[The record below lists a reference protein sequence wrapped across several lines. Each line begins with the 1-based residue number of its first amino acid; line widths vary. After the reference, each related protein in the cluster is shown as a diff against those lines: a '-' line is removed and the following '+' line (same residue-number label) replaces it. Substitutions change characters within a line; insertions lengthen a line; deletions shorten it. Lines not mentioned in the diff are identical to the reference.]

1 MINDTSASE
10 QTGITLFMCT
20 VGFQVQQ
27 LHIEGQDDKLA
38 MCAETVQHWLDRRE
52 LIEAQ
57 LDVHGLK
64 DIAMTNSR
72 PVASYVAQLAAF
84 GTLVAAIGDVHRR
97 DTLLSRSF
105 SSLLLA
111 TNVQNIVVSTAADLA
126 MAHIAEAYGQSV
138 ATLLQARAALV
149 YVALGLERPLSSR
162 PSSLHGHRLQN
173 ERPGHVSGDEAGSHP
188 TAEDARQEF
197 SYAILCSLST
207 YVEALERWFP
217 EPRANEDEAQT
228 PSSNDEPMELPDDVV
243 KMSLDDEM
251 PDFKKIPPPYHVK
264 LTEEILQR
272 TATLLSSDHFH
283 VRVRCLRLLTA
294 SLKVVAGC
302 DDVLLPMVHQ
312 NWAALKNRLVDD
324 NLNVRIEA
332 VKALKIYC
340 LTAKSFVYRRVSEGG
355 WPRLTSWAEKQ
366 LGRSQYTQ
374 SETYRLLYVILD
386 SSYPIWRAIGY
397 RAEHDAPAVL
407 PFLRKVA
414 ACSQTYLKM
423 SVFEKVLPY
432 FFAGTVVR
440 GFGRGGK
447 ELGCPTANVDD
458 EAVSK
463 LPKGIE
469 HDVYYGLARIDNGQ
483 VHDMVMSIG
492 TNPQYNNEKLTIEVH
507 LLAQFPSQFYGSRID
522 GLILGHIR
530 PVRKFE
536 SLDGLMKAI
545 QDDIA
550 FAKEKLKSI
559 DRTALVAQYFV

>member
-126 MAHIAEAYGQSV
+126 MAHIAE
-138 ATLLQARAALV
+138 
-149 YVALGLERPLSSR
+149 
-162 PSSLHGHRLQN
+162 
-173 ERPGHVSGDEAGSHP
+173 
-188 TAEDARQEF
+188 
-197 SYAILCSLST
+197 
-207 YVEALERWFP
+207 
-217 EPRANEDEAQT
+217 
-228 PSSNDEPMELPDDVV
+228 
-243 KMSLDDEM
+243 
-251 PDFKKIPPPYHVK
+251 KIPPPYHVK

-283 VRVRCLRLLTA
+283 VRV
-294 SLKVVAGC
+294 
-302 DDVLLPMVHQ
+302 
-312 NWAALKNRLVDD
+312 
-324 NLNVRIEA
+324 
-332 VKALKIYC
+332 
-340 LTAKSFVYRRVSEGG
+340 
-355 WPRLTSWAEKQ
+355 SWAEKQ

-397 RAEHDAPAVL
+397 RAEPDAPAVL

-414 ACSQTYLKM
+414 ACSQIRTAT
-423 SVFEKVLPY
+423 EKGGNSKEEDEAAGLEEKEGPGTLGLRIECRVGIGGYAGLRADSSHLMRLLQKCRQTVDGPDDCLVLHASDHSPRKRY
-432 FFAGTVVR
+432 VCTKCGTQASR
-440 GFGRGGK
+440 LIDLEPHHRRCPFRGGGAGRV
-447 ELGCPTANVDD
+447 LDRAD
-458 EAVSK
+458 
-463 LPKGIE
+463 
-469 HDVYYGLARIDNGQ
+469 H
-483 VHDMVMSIG
+483 
-492 TNPQYNNEKLTIEVH
+492 
-507 LLAQFPSQFYGSRID
+507 
-522 GLILGHIR
+522 
-530 PVRKFE
+530 
-536 SLDGLMKAI
+536 SLVNTWYREFTQCFAEPDHECFINGLMIMKEDEMAR
-545 QDDIA
+545 
-550 FAKEKLKSI
+550 AKS
-559 DRTALVAQYFV
+559 TPVPST